1 MRTLCTFLALQLN
14 YTAALLL
21 RITATLHHLR
31 CTTLVL
37 CSTVAA
43 CLALQLHIITVEHH
57 YRNTVL
63 QFATLPMANTA
74 ALQLRNTT
82 ATNTAEVHHCSWPT
96 LQLANTAAVHHYSC
110 STLQLPSTGAAQ
122 YLWDNNIYCV

>member
-1 MRTLCTFLALQLN
+1 MYIFSTAVKLHCGSAAANYCNFTSLTLYNTGAVQ
-14 YTAALLL
+14 Y
-21 RITATLHHLR
+21 
-31 CTTLVL
+31 
-37 CSTVAA
+37 CS